1 MFVYLMRHGIATP
14 RDELGIDDASRALT
28 PEGAEKVR
36 RISASLHWLNAEFDE
51 IWTSS
56 LVRAHQTAEI
66 VAATWG
72 LSDKIRIVSALEP
85 GGDLQ
90 AVVDRLRNTSGPRG
104 VLLTGHEPDM
114 GELAGQLICG
124 RKGGV
129 VRFKKGGVACIEL
142 GESAPGGSGE
152 LLWLLTP
159 KQLCRMM

>member
-1 MFVYLMRHGIATP
+1 LFVYLMRHGIASP
-14 RDELGIDDASRALT
+14 RCEVGIDDASRALT
-28 PEGAEKVR
+28 AEGAEKVR
-36 RISASLHWLNAEFDE
+36 RISAGLHWLNVEFDE
-51 IWTSS
+51 IWTSP

-66 VAATWG
+66 VAATWA
-72 LSDKIRIVSALEP
+72 LSGKVRIVTALEP

-90 AVVDRLRNTSGPRG
+90 AVIDQLRSTSGLRG
-104 VLLTGHEPDM
+104 VILTGHEPDM

-124 RKGGV
+124 RKGGA

-142 GESAPGGSGE
+142 DETLPGGCGE